1 MFTNGAVLKS
11 RDRRSQGRVAGSNAM
26 AQPNSATV
34 RVENAGS
41 EDGLSAYALELS
53 PVQRPVAALAGL
65 APHAAMPRAPGRPP
79 SRIPLAQSSQSDD
92 AYHARRRHSEL
103 VAEYYDIIIRATGAR
118 WSRVSS
124 LS

>member
-65 APHAAMPRAPGRPP
+65 APHAA
-79 SRIPLAQSSQSDD
+79 
-92 AYHARRRHSEL
+92 H
-103 VAEYYDIIIRATGAR
+103 ATGAWPPAEPDTPR
-118 WSRVSS
+118 AIIPIG
-124 LS
+124 